1 MRCITDSEISE
12 WLRRYKIQ
20 KDPYHGEV
28 GPDYYLQFYAPD
40 SHGDLDALTRHYFD
54 RIISGSVALVHMTDW
69 ALYKPSEMIAVTG
82 IRSIHGENRWLIEAP
97 GHLIGPDETELG
109 ISLFALSASFGW
121 TAYLYSPLD
130 SAILLNW
137 EGEIFDYWTDNQQ
150 ALSEMRKSV
159 V

>member
-1 MRCITDSEISE
+1 
-12 WLRRYKIQ
+12 
-20 KDPYHGEV
+20 
-28 GPDYYLQFYAPD
+28 
-40 SHGDLDALTRHYFD
+40 
-54 RIISGSVALVHMTDW
+54 LVHMTDW

-150 ALSEMRKSV
+150 ALSEMRKILVDFDLSETNQAEQTSAGQPATAPNSNSK
-159 V
+159 